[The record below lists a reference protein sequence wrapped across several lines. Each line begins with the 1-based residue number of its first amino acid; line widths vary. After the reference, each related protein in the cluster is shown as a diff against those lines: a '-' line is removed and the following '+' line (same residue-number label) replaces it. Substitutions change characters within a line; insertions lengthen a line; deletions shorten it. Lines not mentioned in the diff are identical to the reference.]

1 MMQKKQREW
10 LEQWKRFKDS
20 SLFLFQEWIHPNR
33 LEDFQGK
40 RVLDAGCGHGH
51 HALMAARYAE
61 KVVGVDLNAAE
72 VARAETKDL
81 SNIEIVEAD
90 LAAMDFREPFDVVYC
105 IGVIHHTDD
114 PDRTFENLKRLT
126 RKGGRLIVWAY
137 SHEGNWLNRVP
148 LETLK
153 RIFLLRLPTGM
164 LVSLSYVLTLL
175 IHPLVWTVYLL
186 PLRFLPYYE
195 YFENWRILPFGKNVQ
210 NVFDKLNAPQTDF
223 IRRERI
229 ERWFSPADFREVH
242 ISPYKGVSWR
252 GSGTKR

>member
-1 MMQKKQREW
+1 MQKKQNEWLDQWRRYKDDSEFLFREW
-10 LEQWKRFKDS
+10 L
-20 SLFLFQEWIHPNR
+20 HPNR
-33 LEDFQGK
+33 LEDFKGL
-40 RVLDAGCGHGH
+40 RVLDAGCGHGR
-51 HALMAARYAE
+51 HALLAARYAA

-72 VARAETKDL
+72 VAREETKSA
-81 SNIEIVEAD
+81 SNVEIVEGD
-90 LAAMDFREPFDVVYC
+90 LAAMDFQEPFDAVYC

-148 LETLK
+148 LEALK
-153 RIFLLRLPTGM
+153 RLLLLRLPKGA
-164 LVSLSYVLTLL
+164 LVLLAHLLTVLIT
-175 IHPLVWTVYLL
+175 PLVWTVYLL

-195 YFENWRILPFGKNVQ
+195 YFGNWRILSYGRNMLNVY
-210 NVFDKLNAPQTDF
+210 DKLNAPQTHF

-229 ERWFSPADFREVH
+229 ERWFNARDFQDVH
-242 ISPYKGVSWR
+242 LSSYKGVSWR